1 MDVGGTDTW
10 RSFGEGRKGGWSHSE
25 SWWSVWSGKAAG
37 GLHHHLLPKPSFP
50 RRRAGG
56 GRKDQGQYQALVKE
70 RTCGH
75 LGLGLHH
82 SFLLPD
88 PATQML
94 SEGIS
99 TLSPDDPRALG
110 LCWWLGFLTNSA
122 ATHLSSSHHHWPWPC
137 MCWCLFPP
145 LGPLFWAPW
154 SCPLALVWKAGWLGE
169 RAGVR
174 IFHAVTCKA
183 GTAALPHFTTL

>member
-1 MDVGGTDTW
+1 MEEVW
-10 RSFGEGRKGGWSHSE
+10 GREERGWSHSE
-25 SWWSVWSGKAAG
+25 ARWSVWSGKAAG
-37 GLHHHLLPKPSFP
+37 GLDHHLLPKPSFP
-50 RRRAGG
+50 RQGG
-56 GRKDQGQYQALVKE
+56 GKRKDQGQYQALVKE
-70 RTCGH
+70 RSCGH

-94 SEGIS
+94 SGGIS

-110 LCWWLGFLTNSA
+110 PCWWLGFLTNSA

-145 LGPLFWAPW
+145 TRTPLLGSMKLSPGPGVKSRLVRGEGW
-154 SCPLALVWKAGWLGE
+154 S
-169 RAGVR
+169 
-174 IFHAVTCKA
+174 
-183 GTAALPHFTTL
+183 